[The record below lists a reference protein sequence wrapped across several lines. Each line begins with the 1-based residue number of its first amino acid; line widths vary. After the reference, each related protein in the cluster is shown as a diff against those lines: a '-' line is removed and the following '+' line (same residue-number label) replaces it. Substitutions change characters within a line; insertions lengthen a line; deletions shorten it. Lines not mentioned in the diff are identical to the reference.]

1 MFDKKVGM
9 ALLLSLALVAC
20 DGDGYGSDDNDGD
33 TGGGDTGGGD
43 TGGDTGGGNDNTP
56 VNLTIGTGEGGS
68 FLEGALAIS
77 IDTLS
82 AGGSTEIRVN
92 VVDENS
98 SNALYTAESVSVEF
112 SSQCSSITPA
122 RASFSPATATGQG
135 TISTTYTA
143 EGCRG
148 EDTVTARV
156 STSSG
161 SATAAGT
168 VTVEGIEVGSITGA
182 TPEFSTIGIL
192 GFGTEGRPTTT
203 RVPFIVRDLHGAPVG
218 NQDVT
223 FNIENPIGG
232 VQLTKDTGTT
242 NSAGEVYAIAQ
253 SGTVNTTFKVSATT
267 EVLDS
272 LGEPTGEFI
281 STENPYDI
289 TVNSGLPMSHW
300 ITFGPETLNPTD
312 AWGEFGVDVALSFIV
327 SDRTGGPAAEGSV
340 FSLKTNAGQVVGE
353 NGGPVESCVVVG
365 GRCSLTWTSANPWP
379 SDGGVR
385 VLAFTRGDEYFIDE
399 NGNGAYDE
407 GEYFCPLPEPYLDSN
422 NNGAYDLGE
431 NFVDGSST
439 GTSGTWDDV
448 PAQFANCW
456 SRVNFVTNESEAA
469 ALGLYSDGTG
479 AIKYRGS
486 SCTQVARDNG
496 HCDELTYIGVDLG
509 MILSRPFLTI
519 SDPGNVDLTVST
531 DPVTFTVS
539 DDLGNIPAVG
549 TDLSDITCEE
559 VEAEVINP
567 PDGAVTNTYRSPG
580 TGFDYQVRFTPADGG
595 VSPGSCILRA
605 GNALR
610 QVDVIF

>member
-20 DGDGYGSDDNDGD
+20 DGDGYGSDD
-33 TGGGDTGGGD
+33 GGGDTGGGD
-43 TGGDTGGGNDNTP
+43 TGGGGGGDTGGGNDTTP

-68 FLEGALAIS
+68 FQEGALTIS
-77 IDTLS
+77 LETLS

-98 SNALYTAESVSVEF
+98 NNALYTAETVSVDF

-135 TISTTYTA
+135 TVSTTYTA

-156 STSSG
+156 STGSG
-161 SATAAGT
+161 TATAAGT
-168 VTVEGIEVGSITGA
+168 ITVQGIEVGSITGA
-182 TPEFSTIGIL
+182 QPETSTIGIL
-192 GFGTEGRPTTT
+192 GFGTANRPTTT
-203 RVPFIVRDLHGAPVG
+203 RVPFVVRDLLGNPVS
-218 NQDVT
+218 NQEVT

-232 VQLTKDTGTT
+232 VQLTKDEGTT

-267 EVLDS
+267 EILDS
-272 LGEPTGEFI
+272 LGDPTGTFI

-300 ITFGPETLNPTD
+300 LTFGPETFNPEE
-312 AWGEFGVDVALSFIV
+312 AWGKFGIDVALSLIV
-327 SDRTGGPAAEGSV
+327 SDRTGGPAAEGSM
-340 FSLKTNAGQVVGE
+340 FSLKTSAGQIVGE

-379 SDGGVR
+379 EDGGVR

-422 NNGAYDLGE
+422 NDDDHDLGE
-431 NFVDGSST
+431 NFVDVNGD
-439 GTSGTWDDV
+439 GDWDNV
-448 PAQFANCW
+448 EASFINCW
-456 SRVNFVTNESEAA
+456 SRLNFRTNTADA
-469 ALGLYSDGTG
+469 IATGVYADGTG
-479 AIKYRGS
+479 TTKYRGS
-486 SCTQVARDNG
+486 SCTQAARDNG
-496 HCDELTYIGVDLG
+496 HCDQLTYLSLDLG
-509 MILSRPFLTI
+509 LILSRPFLSITGPANVNI
-519 SDPGNVDLTVST
+519 AGNSST
-531 DPVTFTVS
+531 ETYTVS
-539 DDLGNIPAVG
+539 DDAGNIPAAG
-549 TDLSDITCEE
+549 TGISVSCEE
-559 VEAEVINP
+559 VDATVTNP
-567 PDGAVTNTYRSPG
+567 ADGSVENTYRNPG
-580 TGFDYQVRFTPADGG
+580 TGYDFAIRFSLSDAG
-595 VSPGSCILRA
+595 VSPGLCEIEIGTA
-605 GNALR
+605 IYE
-610 QVDVIF
+610 VTVTF

>member
-1 MFDKKVGM
+1 MFNKKVGM

-20 DGDGYGSDDNDGD
+20 DGDGYGSDD

-43 TGGDTGGGNDNTP
+43 SGGDDTGGGNDTTP
-56 VNLTIGTGEGGS
+56 VSLTIGTGEGGS

-98 SNALYTAESVSVEF
+98 SNELYTAEAVSVEF
-112 SSQCSSITPA
+112 SSQCSSVTPA

-161 SATAAGT
+161 TATAAGT

-192 GFGTEGRPTTT
+192 GFGTESRPTTT
-203 RVPFIVRDLHGAPVG
+203 RVPFVVRDLHGAAVS
-218 NQDVT
+218 NQEVT

-267 EVLDS
+267 EILDA
-272 LGEPTGEFI
+272 LGDPTGEFI

-300 ITFGPETLNPTD
+300 ITFGPETLNPD
-312 AWGEFGVDVALSFIV
+312 EAWGMFGVDVPLSFIV

-340 FSLKTNAGQVVGE
+340 FSLMTNAGQVVGE

-365 GRCSLTWTSANPWP
+365 GAL
-379 SDGGVR
+379 
-385 VLAFTRGDEYFIDE
+385 YFDM
-399 NGNGAYDE
+399 D
-407 GEYFCPLPEPYLDSN
+407 
-422 NNGAYDLGE
+422 
-431 NFVDGSST
+431 
-439 GTSGTWDDV
+439 
-448 PAQFANCW
+448 Q
-456 SRVNFVTNESEAA
+456 R
-469 ALGLYSDGTG
+469 
-479 AIKYRGS
+479 
-486 SCTQVARDNG
+486 
-496 HCDELTYIGVDLG
+496 
-509 MILSRPFLTI
+509 
-519 SDPGNVDLTVST
+519 
-531 DPVTFTVS
+531 
-539 DDLGNIPAVG
+539 
-549 TDLSDITCEE
+549 
-559 VEAEVINP
+559 
-567 PDGAVTNTYRSPG
+567 
-580 TGFDYQVRFTPADGG
+580 
-595 VSPGSCILRA
+595 
-605 GNALR
+605 
-610 QVDVIF
+610 

>member
-1 MFDKKVGM
+1 MFNKKVGM

-33 TGGGDTGGGD
+33 TGGGDTGGD
-43 TGGDTGGGNDNTP
+43 TGGGDTGGGNDTTP

-68 FLEGALAIS
+68 FQEGALAIS

-82 AGGSTEIRVN
+82 AGGSTEVRVN

-112 SSQCSSITPA
+112 SSQCSSVTPA

-161 SATAAGT
+161 DATAAGT

-182 TPEFSTIGIL
+182 TPEFSTLGIL

-203 RVPFIVRDLHGAPVG
+203 RVPFVVLDLHGAPVS
-218 NQDVT
+218 NQEVT
-223 FNIENPIGG
+223 FDIENPIGG

-267 EVLDS
+267 EILDT

-300 ITFGPETLNPTD
+300 ITFGPETLNPAE
-312 AWGEFGVDVALSFIV
+312 AWNTFGVDVALSFIV
-327 SDRTGGPAAEGSV
+327 SDRTGGPAAEGSI
-340 FSLKTNAGQVVGE
+340 FSLKTNAGQVIGE
-353 NGGPVESCVVVG
+353 NGGPVESCVVSG

-422 NNGAYDLGE
+422 NDGSYELGE
-431 NFVDGSST
+431 NFVDVNNN
-439 GTSGTWDDV
+439 GTWDDV
-448 PAQFANCW
+448 DPSNANCW
-456 SRVNFVTNESEAA
+456 SRVNFVTNSSDASD
-469 ALGLYSDGTG
+469 LGLYSDGTG
-479 AIKYRGS
+479 ATKYRGS
-486 SCTQVARDNG
+486 SCTQAAKDNG
-496 HCDELTYIGVDLG
+496 HCDSLTYISADLG
-509 MILSRPFLTI
+509 IILSRPSLIITG
-519 SDPGNVDLTVST
+519 PANVDLTVST
-531 DPVTFTVS
+531 DPVTYTVA
-539 DDLGNIPAVG
+539 DDLLGNIPAVG
-549 TDLSDITCEE
+549 TDLSDIECDQ
-559 VEAEVINP
+559 VEAEVTNP
-567 PDGAVTNTYRSPG
+567 TDGSVTNTYRNPG
-580 TGFDYQVRFTPADGG
+580 TGFDYQVYFTPTDTG
-595 VSPGSCILRA
+595 VSPGSCVLKV
-605 GNALR
+605 GNALLP
-610 QVDVIF
+610 VSITF